1 MFVVAAEAMALP
13 VAFVLAAFL
22 TRQLGPTGYGLFA
35 LASALVAWIE
45 WTVGSMLSRAIVREA
60 SVAGHDTRVASAAL
74 QLNLLVGGGAAS
86 VLWLGAP
93 SIGWLVGEHALVSPL
108 RLLSLDIPIFAA
120 TMAHQSLLIGA
131 GDYRSRAA
139 LPVVRWL
146 ARLAL
151 VVAFVAS
158 GWSLNG
164 AIAGCLLAS
173 LGELVA
179 ARIAIRPRFFN
190 RPGAMLGRLL
200 GDALPFLALG
210 LTLRLFDR
218 IDLLM
223 FKALGGSIAEAG
235 VYGAAQNVAMSL
247 SVISVAIPPLLLA
260 TLTRLNAS
268 GDRHAA
274 AAIAS
279 DALRVVA
286 WLLPLAGI
294 AYGAG
299 PQIATWLFGP
309 AFENGGALLGP
320 LIVTAVAQVAVAVV
334 IMTLSAAGTPNAFL
348 GPAVA
353 MLGCA
358 VAAGATLIPRY
369 GAAGAAGGTCAV
381 ALVGA
386 ACGAL
391 RLAWI
396 RASVSPPL
404 PAVVR
409 SLLAAVAA
417 AGVCRIAA
425 PALPLAVSLGMGA
438 AAAALVLQITG
449 ELRVS
454 GICGAACRCGRVCRR
469 RSARPRVEGRAR
481 RVGDRAVLQ
490 PA

>member
-1 MFVVAAEAMALP
+1 VTVLRARHAAHLAAGGVLVVAAEAMALP

-22 TRQLGPTGYGLFA
+22 TRELGPSGYGLFV

-60 SVAGHDTRVASAAL
+60 SAAGRDTRVASAAL
-74 QLNLLVGGGAAS
+74 QLNLLVGAAAAS
-86 VLWLGAP
+86 ILWLGAP
-93 SIGWLVGEHALVSPL
+93 SVGWLVGEPALVSPL

-120 TMAHQSLLIGA
+120 TMAHRSLLIGA
-131 GDYRSRAA
+131 GEYRSRAV

-158 GWSLNG
+158 GWSLTG

-173 LGELVA
+173 LGELIA
-179 ARIAIRPRFFN
+179 ARIAIRPRLFN

-247 SVISVAIPPLLLA
+247 SVISVAVPPLLLA

-268 GDRHAA
+268 GDRRAA

-279 DALRVVA
+279 DALRFVA

-309 AFENGGALLGP
+309 AFESGGSLLGP
-320 LIVTAVAQVAVAVV
+320 LIVTAIAQIAVAVV

-381 ALVGA
+381 ALAGA
-386 ACGAL
+386 AWAL
-391 RLAWI
+391 RLARS
-396 RASVSPPL
+396 RAAVSPPVT
-404 PAVVR
+404 AVVR
-409 SLLAAVAA
+409 SVLAAAAA

-425 PALPLAVSLGMGA
+425 PALPLAVSLGLGA

-454 GICGAACRCGRVCRR
+454 DLRR
-469 RSARPRVEGRAR
+469 LPMWTGVPAPLGEVES
-481 RVGDRAVLQ
+481 
-490 PA
+490 